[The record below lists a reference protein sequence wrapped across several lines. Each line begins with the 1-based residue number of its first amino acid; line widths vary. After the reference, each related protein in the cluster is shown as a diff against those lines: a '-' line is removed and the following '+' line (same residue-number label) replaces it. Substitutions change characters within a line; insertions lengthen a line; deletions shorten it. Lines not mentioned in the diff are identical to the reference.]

1 MTQRICQA
9 ANLPHAETWNA
20 GRDVPTS
27 ATVIVKSDMEHA
39 SYGMDA
45 KSVIDDL
52 VVKLSQLNQDGTGI
66 RDENALNNACTRLL
80 DSTIKLSW

>member
-1 MTQRICQA
+1 MHSKAISQLNVSNRVIEEQRVA
-9 ANLPHAETWNA
+9 K
-20 GRDVPTS
+20 DSTS
-27 ATVIVKSDMEHA
+27 SV
-39 SYGMDA
+39 DA